1 MITTL
6 GRADILN
13 ERKKISPEEQ
23 SMYAKIFV
31 ALDGS
36 TCSDFAKEAAIA
48 LAEKSHK
55 AELVGCHSYTAR
67 LHAIRFNEME
77 PGLPEKYQEPNRLLR
92 LRDTHEEI
100 IGTGMKLISDAFLD
114 PLNQLAQTKHL
125 LLKNITVEGRN
136 YIELLKV
143 IHDQK
148 PGVVVLGAWGHG
160 HVPEDTL
167 GSVTERILLYGNT
180 SDLLILRCAWNLR
193 NRPIVVGVDGS
204 NESYEALARAIE
216 IGKEFNS
223 KVIAVAVYDPYF
235 HTGVFQTITNAL
247 PPEAKKKFN
256 FTAQEE
262 LHDEII
268 NSGLEHIYNEGL
280 ERGKLLAQSMGSEI
294 ETQVL
299 SGKVYPQL
307 HHFAVLHNAGLLVV
321 GRYGLHAEP
330 QSLLGSNTHNLARLS
345 KTNLLIV
352 SKTNSSLKIPKLPK
366 IENIMEWTPEAKMML
381 DRVPPFVKG
390 VAQRA
395 IENHA
400 REKGLSCVTEDIVR
414 DTMKRFGMDSKERT

>member
-1 MITTL
+1 M
-6 GRADILN
+6 
-13 ERKKISPEEQ
+13 
-23 SMYAKIFV
+23 MYSKIFV

-48 LAEKSHK
+48 LADKSHK
-55 AELVGCHSYTAR
+55 VELIGCHSYTAR

-77 PGLPEKYQEPNRLLR
+77 PGLPERYQEPTRLLH

-114 PLNQLAQTKHL
+114 PLNQLAHAKGL
-125 LLKNITVEGRN
+125 FLKNVTVEGRN
-136 YIELLKV
+136 YIELLKI
-143 IHDQK
+143 IHAQQ
-148 PGVVVLGAWGHG
+148 PGIVVLGAWGHG

-180 SDLLILRCAWNLR
+180 SDMLILRSPWNLK

-204 NESYEALARAIE
+204 NESYKALARAIE
-216 IGKEFNS
+216 IGKLFDS

-235 HTGVFQTITNAL
+235 HSGIFQTITNAL

-256 FTAQEE
+256 FSAQET

-268 NSGLEHIYNEGL
+268 NSGLEHVYNEGL

-299 SGKVYPQL
+299 TGKVYPQL
-307 HHFAVLHNAGLLVV
+307 HHFAILRNAGLMVV
-321 GRYGLHAEP
+321 GRYGMHAEP
-330 QSLLGSNTHNLARLS
+330 PSLIGSNAHNLARLS
-345 KTNLLIV
+345 KTNLLV
-352 SKTNSSLKIPKLPK
+352 VAKSQTPLKVPKLPK
-366 IENIMEWTPEAKMML
+366 VENNVEWSPEAKAML
-381 DRVPPFVKG
+381 DRVPSFVKG

-400 REKGLSCVTEDIVR
+400 QENGLSRVTEATVR
-414 DTMKRFGMDSKERT
+414 ETMKRFGMESKEQM